1 MGFLHYSPQAFFD
14 LEPIEALDILKKA
27 KERMRFDHEL
37 QYISIIN
44 AIGTAF
50 NKNHKYYDVFKESTQ
65 KKQVTDEE
73 REEMRKYLENW

>member
-1 MGFLHYSPQAFFD
+1 MGFLHYSPQVFLD
-14 LEPIEALDILKKA
+14 LEPVEAMDILKKA
-27 KERMRFDHEL
+27 KERMQFDHEL
-37 QYISIIN
+37 QYISTIN

-50 NKNHKYYDVFKESTQ
+50 NKKHTYYDAFKENTQ